1 MLHPPKATIGRAN
14 GAEAWPGKHLPAHR
28 RDLFLD
34 VALLSQSA
42 HVRLPTRNRHL
53 PDMGRFSEALSDL
66 IRLKNSFCHKA
77 RRKKTAETFTTLL
90 RLFASVGES
99 RHSLGKSRKIDD
111 NVIGCVRTRIEV
123 VREVEVNR
131 FHTLRFSVL

>member
-1 MLHPPKATIGRAN
+1 
-14 GAEAWPGKHLPAHR
+14 
-28 RDLFLD
+28 
-34 VALLSQSA
+34 
-42 HVRLPTRNRHL
+42 
-53 PDMGRFSEALSDL
+53 MGRFSEALSDL

-90 RLFASVGES
+90 RLFASVG
-99 RHSLGKSRKIDD
+99 GKSRKIDD